1 MVRREGP
8 SRGGEVVA
16 KERKADLESQ
26 SSVWQAVTGLAREKA
41 PDDLALMSVGEFWES
56 SLPKPTLSRTLP
68 SETKQGKGATSC
80 HGSRGPG
87 VLGVVLE
94 PCSVARWSLLFLTD
108 STCIPSP

>member
-1 MVRREGP
+1 M
-8 SRGGEVVA
+8 VA

-68 SETKQGKGATSC
+68 SETKQGKGAIYNIYLRPKVSFQC
-80 HGSRGPG
+80 R
-87 VLGVVLE
+87 
-94 PCSVARWSLLFLTD
+94 
-108 STCIPSP
+108 PSSAVPKLRRPPPS